1 MAIDVHTRPK
11 LQKKAVCLF
20 EHKMLNEQ
28 QYYCGEAGNP
38 RTHFHASAIGL
49 PGKYFCE
56 CQMKFIREVF
66 KSDNYCVERH
76 VKTRSK
82 FILLNLES
90 EKIIPFTRVF
100 SQLTLVETGHYASK
114 TLNPSTMNMSVCSKD
129 PSQMGV

>member
-1 MAIDVHTRPK
+1 MLIHHK
-11 LQKKAVCLF
+11 LYDSYKL
-20 EHKMLNEQ
+20 
-28 QYYCGEAGNP
+28 YYC
-38 RTHFHASAIGL
+38 
-49 PGKYFCE
+49 
-56 CQMKFIREVF
+56 REVF